1 MSTKSR
7 RLRKKL
13 YLDEFAILGFEFT
26 CNLNATE
33 EEFDLLLDE
42 LLEFINKRKL
52 CIAGGGDCKSFS
64 GFICSVHRYGSATNQ
79 DREEV
84 ELWLKSKE
92 NISNIVVSQLVDANY
107 GV

>member
-42 LLEFINKRKL
+42 LLDFINKNK
-52 CIAGGGDCKSFS
+52 GVKSWLQTLELKK
-64 GFICSVHRYGSATNQ
+64 IKGSNL
-79 DREEV
+79 DFRH
-84 ELWLKSKE
+84 
-92 NISNIVVSQLVDANY
+92 
-107 GV
+107 

>member
-33 EEFDLLLDE
+33 AEFDLLLDE
-42 LLEFINKRKL
+42 LLEFIDKRKL
-52 CIAGGGDCKSFS
+52 CIAGGG
-64 GFICSVHRYGSATNQ
+64 
-79 DREEV
+79 
-84 ELWLKSKE
+84 
-92 NISNIVVSQLVDANY
+92 
-107 GV
+107 